1 MNKEENIMKGYKGIM
16 DLDLNLVPRAFWKE
30 AIEQHEQDIKDYN
43 MEQEKLPERLRYS
56 NTVLKVYNLHE
67 KDRKAT
73 VKRHQEQYE
82 EDTKMINK
90 YNTQKK

>member
-1 MNKEENIMKGYKGIM
+1 MNKEENIVKGYKGIM

-43 MEQEKLPERLRYS
+43 MEQDKLPKRLRYS
-56 NTVLKVYNLHE
+56 NTVLKAYNLHE
-67 KDRKAT
+67 VDRKAA

-90 YNTQKK
+90 YNTPKK

>member
-56 NTVLKVYNLHE
+56 NTVLKAYNLHE